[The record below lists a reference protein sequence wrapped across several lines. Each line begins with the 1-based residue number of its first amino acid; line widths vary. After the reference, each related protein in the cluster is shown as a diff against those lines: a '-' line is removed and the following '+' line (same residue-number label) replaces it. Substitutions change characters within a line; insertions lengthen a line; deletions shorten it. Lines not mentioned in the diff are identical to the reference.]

1 MERMTSPI
9 IVGIDPVREDPAP
22 VHLAAVLSDLTG
34 APVIA
39 VAVHPQHPLPT
50 GLVPPGY
57 DALLRDRAHAALRR
71 ARRQLPAGS
80 AAHAISARSLAGA
93 LHDVACEAD
102 AGLLVVGR
110 AHRGRVGRVLAGSV
124 ADGVLDGAACPVAV
138 APRGYAP
145 PSQLTTIGA
154 GFVETVEGRAAVAG
168 AASVAARAGAA
179 LDLISAVPPVDWTGI
194 APPGAAYR
202 EALALARDAAGHAA
216 RAAAEEIAPGVRAIV
231 HAVVESPVTALA
243 EASEGLDLLV
253 CGSRGYGPLRRVLLG
268 SVSRP
273 LSHIAHCP
281 LVVLP
286 RGGVAPLERTFS
298 AVGRDGTIS
307 RDEATPRAAAAL
319 S

>member
-1 MERMTSPI
+1 MLTPI
-9 IVGIDPVREDPAP
+9 VVGIDPVREDNAP
-22 VHLAAVLSDLTG
+22 VDLAAALGELTG

-39 VAVHPQHPLPT
+39 VAAHPQHPLPT

-57 DALLRDRAHAALRR
+57 DGLLRDRAHAALRR
-71 ARRQLPAGS
+71 ARRRLPAGTE
-80 AAHAISARSLAGA
+80 AHAVSSRSLAGA
-93 LHDVACEAD
+93 LHEVACEVE
-102 AGLLVVGR
+102 AGLLVVGC

-124 ADGVLDGAACPVAV
+124 TEGVLDGAACPVAV

-145 PSQLTTIGA
+145 PPDLTTIGA
-154 GFVETVEGRAAVAG
+154 GFVDTPEGRAAVAG

-179 LDLISAVPPVDWTGI
+179 LDLITAVQPIDWTGV

-202 EALALARDAAGHAA
+202 EALALARDVAAQAA
-216 RAAAEEIAPGVRAIV
+216 RATAEELAPDLPAIV

-243 EASEGLDLLV
+243 EASERLDVLV

-273 LSHIAHCP
+273 LSRATRCP

-286 RGGVAPLERTFS
+286 RGGVTPLERMLT
-298 AVGRDGTIS
+298 ADGRL
-307 RDEATPRAAAAL
+307 ERAY
-319 S
+319 